1 MGVGWWRL
9 SNPPLA
15 FAGGRRLRYLLTD
28 MQREVRR
35 FTRELAEKR
44 GRPFHLAVRVCPSIE
59 GSMRTGYDVPVWIVR
74 PRPPL

>member
-1 MGVGWWRL
+1 
-9 SNPPLA
+9 
-15 FAGGRRLRYLLTD
+15 

-74 PRPPL
+74 PDHRWNLCRSFGFERTWRFCCDGRRKGWLTS

>member
-1 MGVGWWRL
+1 
-9 SNPPLA
+9 
-15 FAGGRRLRYLLTD
+15 

-74 PRPPL
+74 PRPPLESLPEFFDSEGTWLFAATAGGRAG